1 MSTIAETGQ
10 LGRARA
16 RVRARERSAPR
27 LLSGGVLWIVVFAV
41 VLSGVVAVNVAVLRL
56 NLRLDTVSSE
66 DTQLKSDIA
75 DLRSELSNKAAT
87 YQIERAAKNELGLV
101 QADPNQTTFVEL
113 PAK

>member
-1 MSTIAETGQ
+1 MSTIAETGH

-16 RVRARERSAPR
+16 LARGRERSAPR
-27 LLSGGVLWIVVFAV
+27 LLSGGVLWIVVFALL
-41 VLSGVVAVNVAVLRL
+41 LSGVVAVNVAVLRL

-101 QADPNQTTFVEL
+101 QADPNQTTFVQL